1 MSADIAA
8 IQWEKCSVKNAD
20 FYRISRAGGA
30 WYAKHLYWKPGYVNK
45 NHINGNLAHIIAKV
59 RDEQSL
65 SRLLQQC
72 DVIQMC
78 YCTDALVRR
87 VQSAQRKHCFDDTQ
101 LTPHILG
108 VLYNTGATLNSKS
121 SLLTHAIF
129 RCDTL
134 GFDLLSHQS
143 AEVVDSVLTLSNG
156 KYSDT
161 LTALKGLL

>member
-1 MSADIAA
+1 MTAE
-8 IQWEKCSVKNAD
+8 QTPHWEKSAVKNAD
-20 FYRISRAGGA
+20 FYRISRAGGDS
-30 WYAKHLYWKPGYVNK
+30 YAKGVYWKPGYVNK
-45 NHINGNLAHIIAKV
+45 SHVNANLAQILAKV

-65 SRLLQQC
+65 SRLLQQH

-134 GFDLLSHQS
+134 GFDLLAHQS
-143 AEVVDSVLTLSNG
+143 ASVIDSVFTLSNG
-156 KYSDT
+156 RYADT